1 MFLEKP
7 VFGWGPGTYMFQYA
21 PFQISAEKTTISTN
35 MGDRGNAH
43 SEYLGPLSE
52 SGLFGMLSMLSIV
65 IVTLITGF
73 RTYGRLKERNQRI
86 ILLSV
91 ILGLI
96 SYYIHGIMNNF
107 LDTDKASAPFWG
119 FTAII
124 VALDVYSKK
133 AEENTTG
140 NLTLPES
147 EDSVKSL
154 K

>member
-1 MFLEKP
+1 MEKP
-7 VFGWGPGTYMFQYA
+7 VLGWGPGTYMFQYA
-21 PFQISAEKTTISTN
+21 PFQISSEKTNISTN
-35 MGDRGNAH
+35 MADRGNAH

-52 SGLFGMLSMLSIV
+52 SGLFGMLSILALV

-73 RTYGRLKERNQRI
+73 RTYWKLKERNQRI

-96 SYYIHGIMNNF
+96 SYYVHGIMNNF

-124 VALDVYSKK
+124 VAFDIYSKQ
-133 AEENTTG
+133 AEKDKSANPA
-140 NLTLPES
+140 LPENGKK
-147 EDSVKSL
+147 DKTLV
-154 K
+154 